1 MEYITR
7 GTTNTIRPTCKESET
22 LVAPSYLI
30 KFYCVSTKDTRYC
43 WVTDSSSYP
52 ERYQEFEF
60 TETNTPTSGTNEVKL
75 DTKNVWDFYIYE
87 YQPADGTPSDETGLN
102 EVEQGQVWVINTPT
116 TLTSYNGYQSTYKKY
131 DG

>member
-7 GTTNTIRPTCKESET
+7 GTTNTIRPTCKEAET
-22 LVAPSYLI
+22 LTAPSYLI

-52 ERYQEFEF
+52 ERYQEFSF
-60 TETNTPTSGTNEVKL
+60 TETNTPTSGTNQVKL
-75 DTKNVWDFYIYE
+75 DSKNVWDFYIYE
-87 YQPADGTPSDETGLN
+87 YTGTAPATETGLN
-102 EVEQGQVWVINTPT
+102 EVEQGQAWVINSATP
-116 TLTSYNGYQSTYKKY
+116 LVEYDSYQSTYKKY

>member
-7 GTTNTIRPTCKESET
+7 GTTNTIRPTCKEAET
-22 LVAPSYLI
+22 LTAPSYLI

-52 ERYQEFEF
+52 DRYQEFEF
-60 TETNTPTSGTNEVKL
+60 TETNSPTSGTNEVKL
-75 DTKNVWDFYIYE
+75 DSKNVWDFYIYE
-87 YQPADGTPSDETGLN
+87 YPNDQAPPSDETGLN
-102 EVEQGQVWVINTPT
+102 EVEQGQAWVINTPT
-116 TLTSYNGYQSTYKKY
+116 PLVEYDSYQSTYKKY

>member
-7 GTTNTIRPTCKESET
+7 GTTNTIRPTCKEAET
-22 LVAPSYLI
+22 LTAPSYLI
-30 KFYCVSTKDTRYC
+30 KFYCVSTKDIRYC

-52 ERYQEFEF
+52 ARYQEFEF

-87 YQPADGTPSDETGLN
+87 YTGTAPATETGLN
-102 EVEQGQVWVINTPT
+102 EVEQGQAWVINTPT
-116 TLTSYNGYQSTYKKY
+116 PLVEYDSYQSTYKKY